1 MNYNIL
7 NEDFNKVLE
16 LIELEETILTL
27 LDGKQKNLYKKA
39 IHKNVI
45 IELYTFWE
53 NFVKNIIYSTYT
65 NYKKLIINERFLKKY
80 FKQINENS
88 YVRKKFLEN
97 INENVIEI
105 TIETLCHSNNLND
118 SVLRQLLG
126 RINFDVTDLDKHI
139 DSSESLKNSIEELK
153 ASFIKPIKRE
163 EINEDSLEESYQVTP
178 EKEQTITELRF
189 LDQVNNYLYTLI
201 ELRNEVSHSYNIT
214 EIYNL
219 YDLKML
225 AKFIFELCVI
235 VLEFIGSQL
244 IKKSISSNQDVI
256 HRLYPIKVFKN
267 SSSGLCI
274 VGINNF
280 TREIIEVEEYL
291 FMYSRGKKIYKFA
304 KIESIKSN
312 EDFINELL
320 PYHTAALKLK
330 TDAVIRSEHKTF
342 HLYSLKSFEDE
353 FEYKLIL

>member
-16 LIELEETILTL
+16 LIELEETIFNL
-27 LDGKQKNLYKKA
+27 LDGKQKYLYKKA

-53 NFVKNIIYSTYT
+53 NFVKNVIYSTYT
-65 NYKKLIINERFLKKY
+65 DYKKLIVNEKFLKKY

-139 DSSESLKNSIEELK
+139 DSSANLKCSIQELNNS
-153 ASFIKPIKRE
+153 SIKPIKSE
-163 EINEDSLEESYQVTP
+163 GIKVDSLEEFVQLTSETTQN
-178 EKEQTITELRF
+178 ITELRF
-189 LDQVNNYLYTLI
+189 LDQVNSYLYTLI
-201 ELRNEVSHSYNIT
+201 ELRNEVSHSYTIT

-219 YDLKML
+219 KDLKML
-225 AKFIFELCVI
+225 AEFIFDLCVI
-235 VLEFIGSQL
+235 ILEFIGSQL
-244 IKKSISSNQDVI
+244 IKKSILSNQNVI
-256 HRLYPIKVFKN
+256 QRLYPLKVFKN
-267 SSSGLCI
+267 NSNDFCI

-280 TREIIEVEEYL
+280 TREVLNVEQDL
-291 FMYSRGKKIYKFA
+291 FMYSRGKQIYKFA
-304 KIESIKSN
+304 RIESIKIN
-312 EDFINELL
+312 EEFINELL
-320 PYHTAALKLK
+320 PYQTAALKLK
-330 TDAVIRSEHKTF
+330 TDAVLRSDHKTF
-342 HLYSLKSFEDE
+342 HLYSLKSFKDE